1 MGCSEKLNLIS
12 DWQEI
17 TSYSRLRFRRLF
29 LRIVLKSVKVIN
41 NKMSLFLFGFL
52 GGSIR
57 AVIGLIKYT
66 QSYKDVEIKKWY
78 FLSTILVSGLIGTI
92 CSWIVSDLGISFLGL
107 ESLPLSIALII
118 GYAGGDFIENIFKI
132 VTKEPELFKLFE
144 KEDR

>member
-1 MGCSEKLNLIS
+1 M
-12 DWQEI
+12 
-17 TSYSRLRFRRLF
+17 
-29 LRIVLKSVKVIN
+29 LKSVKVIN